1 MAGACA
7 GGDVNFFCQCQKQRE
22 GNPHMEHQVLC
33 VSRVSDGGGGI
44 DVITMVSVP
53 SIAHNVRGLERNALR
68 LELQVRAEK

>member
-1 MAGACA
+1 
-7 GGDVNFFCQCQKQRE
+7 
-22 GNPHMEHQVLC
+22 MEHQVLC